1 MRIIPNPERKEW
13 RQLLTGEINPKLKNF
28 FFQMKVTQSR
38 RLVETGKKDLDEAV
52 KDLYELAVKF
62 SRAKYMDEDII
73 SIFGSLEEFKTEDE
87 VAVDNGKEKPVAE
100 ASVQSPVKQAKE
112 DTEKSELERIKKE
125 LLEREKRIRRKQLEL
140 EEKLA
145 KERMRRMQMQQKER
159 MVEETGKTDLKE
171 TGPVDKRGNIT
182 ETGQIQVKKP
192 VNTVSGGK
200 LRKPEQSKKVLFS
213 KTKTSKELN
222 REVLQKKINEEKQR
236 LERIRQQKSSQNKT
250 QKSFFQRL
258 FGM

>member
-28 FFQMKVTQSR
+28 FFQMKVSQSR

-52 KDLYELAVKF
+52 RDLYELVVKF

-87 VAVDNGKEKPVAE
+87 VVDAGKEKPVAE
-100 ASVQSPVKQAKE
+100 AGVQFPVKQAKE
-112 DTEKSELERIKKE
+112 DTEKSELERMKKV
-125 LLEREKRIRRKQLEL
+125 LLESEKRIRRKQLEL

-145 KERMRRMQMQQKER
+145 KERMKCMQMQQKDR

-171 TGPVDKRGNIT
+171 TDPVDKKGNIT

-192 VNTVSGGK
+192 ANTVSGGR

-250 QKSFFQRL
+250 KKSFFQRL